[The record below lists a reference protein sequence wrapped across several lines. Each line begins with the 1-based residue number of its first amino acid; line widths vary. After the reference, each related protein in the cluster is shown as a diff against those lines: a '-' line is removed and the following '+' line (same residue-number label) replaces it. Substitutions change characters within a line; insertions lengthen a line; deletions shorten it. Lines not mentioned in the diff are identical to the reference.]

1 MTQAGGWSTVPDRAV
16 RPKITQ
22 KQAKYPNAKKTTFP
36 DPEQRKK

>member
-1 MTQAGGWSTVPDRAV
+1 VGGWSTLPDRAV

-22 KQAKYPNAKKTTFP
+22 KQAKNPNAKKTIFP